1 MEAIAKT
8 VFPIAVASV
17 GVLLA
22 FQGVLMIVAYTVLA
36 ERKVLGW
43 IQGRIGPNRVG
54 YWGMLQ
60 PFADLFK
67 FIFKEDIVPDKSTK
81 FVYFLAPLVAL
92 TCALMPIVVYP
103 FGPRLTDP
111 LSWIAPYLISAVEWI
126 PAVGQSLVDG
136 ITWLVPQAQNMPLTI
151 GRIDVGVLYVLG
163 ITSVGVYGIALAGW
177 SSNNKYSL
185 MGGLRSSAQ
194 MISYE
199 LAMGASVIGV
209 VMLSGSLDLGGI
221 IDAQAKSPFKWFII
235 PQFIGFVV
243 FLISAFAETNRVPFD
258 LPEAETELVAGF
270 HTEYSALKFALF
282 FMAEYVNMFTGSV
295 MCVTLFL
302 GGWYIPG
309 LDYLARTIGIQ
320 EWLGAGT
327 VLYAL
332 VSHVGFIVKICAFL
346 FFYIWIRGTL
356 PRFRF
361 DQLMNFG
368 WKFLLPLALANV
380 IVTIIAV
387 YVIEKYSLF

>member
-1 MEAIAKT
+1 MEPIAKIA
-8 VFPIAVASV
+8 FPYLIVSV
-17 GVLLA
+17 GILLA

-54 YWGMLQ
+54 PWGVLQ
-60 PFADLFK
+60 PFADLLK

-81 FVYFLAPLVAL
+81 FVYFLAPMVAL
-92 TCALMPIVVYP
+92 VCALMPIVVYP
-103 FGPRLTDP
+103 FGPSIT
-111 LSWIAPYLISAVEWI
+111 S
-126 PAVGQSLVDG
+126 VDWSFLPWG
-136 ITWLVPQAQNMPLTI
+136 LGEGVKALPLTI
-151 GRIDVGVLYVLG
+151 ARIDVGVLFVLG

-209 VMLSGSLDLGGI
+209 VMLSGSLDLGSI
-221 IDAQAKSPFKWFII
+221 INAQINSPFRWFII

-243 FLISAFAETNRVPFD
+243 FLIAAFAETNRVPFD

-282 FMAEYVNMFTGSV
+282 FMAEYVNMFTVSV
-295 MCVTLFL
+295 MCTVLFL
-302 GGWYIPG
+302 GGWYVPG
-309 LDYLARTIGIQ
+309 LSHIFEVGSIP
-320 EWLGAGT
+320 
-327 VLYAL
+327 YAL
-332 VSHVGFIVKICAFL
+332 VSHVAFIGKICAFL
-346 FFYIWIRGTL
+346 FFYIWVRGTL

-380 IVTIIAV
+380 IVTTV
-387 YVIEKYSLF
+387 VVFFVNR

>member
-1 MEAIAKT
+1 MENIAKT
-8 VFPIAVASV
+8 IFPIAVIAV
-17 GVLLA
+17 AVLIA

-54 YWGMLQ
+54 PWGVLQ

-67 FIFKEDIVPDKSTK
+67 FIFKEDIVPDESTK
-81 FVYFLAPLVAL
+81 FVYYLAPIVAL
-92 TCALMPIVVYP
+92 TCALLPMVVYP
-103 FGPRLTDP
+103 FGPAITSVDWTFLPYGLGEGIRQLPMT
-111 LSWIAPYLISAVEWI
+111 IA
-126 PAVGQSLVDG
+126 Q
-136 ITWLVPQAQNMPLTI
+136 
-151 GRIDVGVLYVLG
+151 IDVGVLFVLG

-194 MISYE
+194 LISYE

-209 VMLSGSLDLGGI
+209 VMLAGTLDLNGI
-221 IDAQAKSPFKWFII
+221 IFAQINSPFRLFII

-243 FLISAFAETNRVPFD
+243 FLIAAFAETNRVPFD

-282 FMAEYVNMFTGSV
+282 FMAEYVNMFTVSV
-295 MCVTLFL
+295 MVTVLFL

-309 LDYLARTIGIQ
+309 LDYLARLLGIQ
-320 EWLGAGT
+320 EWLGVGT

-332 VSHVGFIVKICAFL
+332 VSHIGFIAKICAFL
-346 FFYIWIRGTL
+346 FFYIWVRGTL

-380 IVTIIAV
+380 IFTIVVV
-387 YVIEKYSLF
+387 YFLNR